1 MIDTSNYTLDTPILV
16 SIKERGVWIPEI
28 NGYPPYEGY
37 LSIEKI
43 IQLLNRN
50 IEVEYKKQGPAKEI
64 SKKIEDIMLQYEEKK
79 AIILDKTG
87 VEVGSNIDT
96 ALENIQNFND
106 SGVKTQKE
114 IDEETANKIFDY
126 SVQTERFVKHL
137 SNVEFMSNLLD
148 ESPANLDAEERLKR
162 AENERKSQE
171 SVRLQRKENLSEL
184 QLQTEAIKRMLQD
197 AQYNRDENIMHNDL
211 DLSESIMGYHEPVS
225 NPFYLKKKPRAS

>member
-50 IEVEYKKQGPAKEI
+50 IDIEFKKQGPEKEI
-64 SKKIEDIMLQYEEKK
+64 SKKIEDIMLQYEERK
-79 AIILDKTG
+79 AKILEKTG

-96 ALENIQNFND
+96 ALDNIQNLND
-106 SGVKTQKE
+106 SGVKTKKE
-114 IDEETANKIFDY
+114 VDEETANKIFDY

-137 SNVEFMSNLLD
+137 SNVEFTSNLLD

-162 AENERKSQE
+162 AETERKSQE
-171 SVRLQRKENLSEL
+171 SVRIQRKENLNEL

-197 AQYNRDENIMHNDL
+197 AQYIRDETPMQDL
-211 DLSESIMGYHEPVS
+211 DLSESIMGYHEPVT
-225 NPFYLKKKPRAS
+225 NPFYLKKKPKA